1 MGSERRTAGD
11 AVIGRQSSRGRTAL
25 PRVPLSLD
33 SPVTRLPRITAAD
46 VKGLRKLRLHTVRDL
61 LLELPYDWESYG
73 APVPIAELPLAAHAT
88 ALVTVVG
95 IQAKRSRIQ
104 DISLTEAV
112 VADDRGSTMKV
123 VWFHQPYRAHQ
134 LRPGDRIALAGKV
147 RASRYG
153 GLEMQNPHTEVITD
167 QHGPG
172 WVGGL
177 MPKYHLTGK
186 LTSRKVAMWV
196 DVAMPLAGELDDEIP
211 EHVRRS
217 HHLLPLAEAVR
228 LGHQPATA
236 EDWRR
241 ARERMAFAELMEF
254 QAAFLMARR
263 RIAVERATPIP
274 YQQDVIDTFKAG
286 LGFELTRAQKRAMWD
301 AYQDMQRAAPMN
313 RLLNGD
319 VGSGKTAVAAA
330 AAAMAHAAG
339 LQAVVMAPTEILA
352 RQHRDKFRAY
362 LEASFPDLRVELL
375 VSGLPAAERRRVRTA
390 AASGHCSL
398 LVGTHA
404 LIEDDVELAGLGLA
418 VVDEQHRFGTR
429 QRELLRAKSRGGRP
443 HFLAMTATP
452 IPRTMALALYGEMAL
467 SIIDEL
473 PPGRTPV
480 DTQVVPPDERDAA
493 YALVRHE
500 VRAGRQA
507 FVICPL
513 IEESETIEAKAAT
526 AEFER
531 LKKDVFPDLRMAL
544 VHGRMKDKDAA
555 MGAFRAGE
563 VDVLVATSVVEVG
576 VDVPNATVMLIEG
589 ADRFGLA
596 QLHQLRG
603 RVGRGAQRAYCLLL
617 AGDDAAGA
625 LPRLHLVAGTTDG
638 FRLAEEDMHIRDV
651 GELLGARQHG
661 QSDFAMRALQQ
672 PELLSEVRQ
681 EAERLIGR
689 PRPDAVACALGGRR
703 SPPGSDLDKL
713 SPRWAPRDRR

>member
-1 MGSERRTAGD
+1 MGSERRTSGD
-11 AVIGRQSSRGRTAL
+11 ATIGRQSPSGRTAL
-25 PRVPLSLD
+25 PRVPLSLA

-95 IQAKRSRIQ
+95 IHAKRSRIQ

-274 YQQDVIDTFKAG
+274 YRQDVIDTFKAG

-301 AYQDMQRAAPMN
+301 AYKDMRLEVPMN

-330 AAAMAHAAG
+330 AAAMAHASG
-339 LQAVVMAPTEILA
+339 LQTVVMAPTEILA
-352 RQHRDKFRAY
+352 RQHLDKFRAY
-362 LEASFPDLRVELL
+362 LEPSLPGLSVELL
-375 VSGLPAAERRRVRTA
+375 ISDLPAAERRRVRMS
-390 AASGHCSL
+390 AASGLCAL

-404 LIEDDVELAGLGLA
+404 LIEEDVQLASLGLA

-429 QRELLRAKSRGGRP
+429 QRELLRQKSATGRP
-443 HFLAMTATP
+443 HFMAMTATP
-452 IPRTMALALYGEMAL
+452 IPRSLALALYGEMTF
-467 SIIDEL
+467 SVIDEM
-473 PPGRTPV
+473 PPGRTAV
-480 DTQVVPPDERDAA
+480 ETQVVAPDDREKA
-493 YALVRHE
+493 YTLVRRE
-500 VRAGRQA
+500 VRAGRQV
-507 FVICPL
+507 FVTCPL
-513 IEESETIEAKAAT
+513 IEESETLVARAAT
-526 AEFER
+526 AEFEPLR
-531 LKKDVFPDLRMAL
+531 TEVFPELRLAL
-544 VHGRMKDKDAA
+544 VHGRMKDKDAI
-555 MGAFRAGE
+555 MRAFRGGQ

-576 VDVPNATVMLIEG
+576 VDVPNATVMMIEG

-603 RVGRGAQRAYCLLL
+603 RVGRASLRSYCLLL
-617 AGDDAAGA
+617 ADD
-625 LPRLHLVAGTTDG
+625 PSKNSMERLRLVAVTSDG
-638 FRLAEEDMHIRDV
+638 FRLAQEDMRLRGM
-651 GELLGARQHG
+651 GELLGPRQHG
-661 QSDFAMRALQQ
+661 ISDEAMDSLQN

-681 EAERLIGR
+681 EAEALAAEDPDLTRWPALWKAAERRLEQTS
-689 PRPDAVACALGGRR
+689 VT
-703 SPPGSDLDKL
+703 
-713 SPRWAPRDRR
+713 